1 MIGAQDPLA
10 VALFL
15 CVVAVGIG
23 LSTQL
28 VRRTSSPSEYFVA
41 GGNIHWS
48 VNGLAFI
55 GDYLSAASFLG
66 VGGLIATVG
75 YDGFL
80 YSIGFLAG
88 WAFALLVVA
97 EPFRRFG
104 RVTFTDVI
112 DARFRSRGVRLTAAV
127 STLVICLCYLIP
139 QMVGVGTL
147 VTPLLGI
154 PYYLGILLI
163 GAVVTIIVATSGM
176 ASTTY
181 VQCLKGVALLT
192 VSSWLAFAVLDR
204 GLPELPAPDDEEM
217 VVPLDQGEIVLSE
230 GLSLEPGWQEGEAWK
245 AGFLPVVAADG
256 RRLLWQVSPAGDAQ
270 AHLVRSHYTVL
281 IDDEA
286 VVDGISPPPPV
297 PLSVGRLADRSDACA
312 EGALGPLSFLRC
324 FSESDLYFWKR
335 VTFVE
340 QDRLVTAFQRERTS
354 GRNLLSTGGL
364 FALPSGSWL
373 ARLDFISL
381 MIALLC
387 GTAALP
393 HILIRYYTVGNHAA
407 ARKSTVLA
415 IVGICIFYCACLIMS
430 LGAMSGQA
438 VNLLDSN
445 MTIPLLARTF
455 GTAAFAVVTA
465 VAFAAVLGSVSG
477 LIIAASGAVAHDLMD
492 CFLGITMN
500 EKEKVVVGRMS
511 AFVVGCGAIYFGL
524 IFEGMNVSY
533 LAGLTFALAAA
544 ANLPALLMALFWS
557 KTTGRGV
564 VCSML
569 TGLVCSIVL
578 ILLSPEMYVRYG
590 HLASDAPFALNNP
603 VLVALPLSLLVLIV
617 VSKRYP
623 DSPSV

>member
-1 MIGAQDPLA
+1 MINTQEPLA

-28 VRRTSSPSEYFVA
+28 VRRTTSPSEYFVA
-41 GGNIHWS
+41 GGSIHWA

-112 DARFRSRGVRLTAAV
+112 DARFRSRGVRFTAAV

-163 GAVVTIIVATSGM
+163 GTVVTIIVATSGM

-181 VQCLKGVALLT
+181 VQCLKGIALLT
-192 VSSWLAFAVLDR
+192 VSSWLAFAVLER
-204 GLPELPAPDDEEM
+204 GLIELPPSAGEELLVERGQNGYRLPD
-217 VVPLDQGEIVLSE
+217 GRT
-230 GLSLEPGWQEGEAWK
+230 LEPGWSASGAWQ
-245 AGFLPVVAADG
+245 AGFLPIVEADG
-256 RRLLWQVSPAGDAQ
+256 RRSLWQVDSTNESEAV
-270 AHLVRSHYTVL
+270 LIRSHYSVEL
-281 IDDEA
+281 DDGMM
-286 VVDGISPPPPV
+286 VDGVSPPPPIPV
-297 PLSVGRLADRSDACA
+297 SVGRLAQRSSQCA
-312 EGALGPLSFLRC
+312 EPSLNPITFLRC
-324 FSESDLYFWKR
+324 FSNSELYVWNR
-335 VTFVE
+335 QTFIE
-340 QDRLVTAFQRERTS
+340 QGQLVTAYRRERQS
-354 GRNLLSTGGL
+354 GGEVLSTGGL
-364 FALPSGSWL
+364 FDLPSKNWAS
-373 ARLDFISL
+373 RLDFISL
-381 MIALLC
+381 MVALLC

-393 HILIRYYTVGNHAA
+393 HILIRYYTVGNHSA

-415 IVGICIFYCACLIMS
+415 IAGICLFYCACLIMS

-445 MTIPLLARTF
+445 MTIPLLAKTL

-500 EKEKVVVGRMS
+500 SKEKVVVGRMS
-511 AFVVGCGAIYFGL
+511 AFIVGCGAIYFGL

-557 KTTGRGV
+557 KTTGRAV

-569 TGLVCSIVL
+569 TGLVGSFVL
-578 ILLSPEMYVRYG
+578 ILISPEMYVRYG
-590 HLASDAPFALNNP
+590 RPAADAPFALNNP
-603 VLVALPLSLLVLIV
+603 ALVMLPVSLLVLILI
-617 VSKRYP
+617 SKRYP
-623 DSPSV
+623 DPRSV

>member
-1 MIGAQDPLA
+1 MSVTQDPLA

-15 CVVAVGIG
+15 CVVAVGVG
-23 LSTQL
+23 LSAQL
-28 VRRTSSPSEYFVA
+28 VRRTSSPAEYFVA
-41 GGNIHWS
+41 GGSIHWT

-80 YSIGFLAG
+80 YSIGFLAA

-181 VQCLKGVALLT
+181 VQCLKGIALLT
-192 VSSWLAFAVLDR
+192 VSSWLAFAVLER
-204 GLPELPAPDDEEM
+204 GLVELPPSPGDELEAAYADGAFILPHDM
-217 VVPLDQGEIVLSE
+217 TP
-230 GLSLEPGWQEGEAWK
+230 EPGWRDSGAWK
-245 AGFLPVVAADG
+245 AGFLPVVDTDG
-256 RRLLWQVSPAGDAQ
+256 RRTLWQVDAVNGSQ
-270 AHLVRSHYTVL
+270 ALLVRSHYAVGL
-281 IDDEA
+281 EEDM
-286 VVDGISPPPPV
+286 VVDGISPPPPIPV
-297 PLSVGRLADRSDACA
+297 SVGRLAQRSKRCS
-312 EGALGPLSFLRC
+312 EPSLNPLSFLRC
-324 FSESDLYFWKR
+324 FSDSELYLWTR
-335 VTFVE
+335 QTFVE
-340 QDRLVTAFQRERTS
+340 REQLVTAYRRERKS
-354 GRNLLSTGGL
+354 GGEVLSTGGL
-364 FALPSGSWL
+364 FDLPGKNWT

-393 HILIRYYTVGNHAA
+393 HILIRYYTVGNHSA

-415 IVGICIFYCACLIMS
+415 IAGICLFYCACLIMS

-445 MTIPLLARTF
+445 MTIPLLARTL

-500 EKEKVVVGRMS
+500 SREKVVVGRMS

-557 KTTGRGV
+557 RTTGKAV

-569 TGLVCSIVL
+569 TGLIGSIVL

-590 HLASDAPFALNNP
+590 RPAADAPFALNNP
-603 VLVALPLSLLVLIV
+603 ALVMLPLSLVVLIL
-617 VSKRYP
+617 VSRRSA
-623 DSPSV
+623 DSRCV

>member
-1 MIGAQDPLA
+1 MIGTQEPLA

-23 LSTQL
+23 LSAQL

-41 GGNIHWS
+41 GGSIHWT

-127 STLVICLCYLIP
+127 STLVICLCYMIP

-192 VSSWLAFAVLDR
+192 VSSWLAFAVLER
-204 GLPELPAPDDEEM
+204 GLIELPPPSGDELLAERDHGSFNLPD
-217 VVPLDQGEIVLSE
+217 
-230 GLSLEPGWQEGEAWK
+230 GLVLEPGWSVSGAWQ
-245 AGFLPVVAADG
+245 AGFLPVVDVDG
-256 RRLLWQVSPAGDAQ
+256 RRSLWQIDSATATQ
-270 AHLVRSHYTVL
+270 AVLVRSHYAVGQ
-281 IDDEA
+281 DDNL
-286 VVDGISPPPPV
+286 VVDGISPPPPIPV
-297 PLSVGRLADRSDACA
+297 SVGRLAQRSSQCDAPS
-312 EGALGPLSFLRC
+312 LNPISFLRC
-324 FSESDLYFWKR
+324 FSDSELYLWTR
-335 VTFVE
+335 HTFVE
-340 QDRLVTAFQRERTS
+340 QDQLVTAYQRERKT
-354 GRNLLSTGGL
+354 GHEVLSTGGL
-364 FALPSGSWL
+364 FDLPSKNWTS
-373 ARLDFISL
+373 RLDFISL
-381 MIALLC
+381 MVALLC

-393 HILIRYYTVGNHAA
+393 HILIRYYTVGNHSA

-415 IVGICIFYCACLIMS
+415 IGGICLFYCACLIMS

-445 MTIPLLARTF
+445 MTIPLLARTL

-492 CFLGITMN
+492 CFMGITMN
-500 EKEKVVVGRMS
+500 SKEKVVVGRMS

-557 KTTGRGV
+557 KTTGKAV

-569 TGLVCSIVL
+569 TGLFGSIVL

-590 HLASDAPFALNNP
+590 RPAADAPFALNNP
-603 VLVALPLSLLVLIV
+603 ALVMIPLSLLVLIL
-617 VSKRYP
+617 VSRRYP
-623 DSPSV
+623 EPRSV